1 MIERKMLAEK
11 NQRLV
16 WYYARRYQ
24 SRDPAIDLEEFVQ
37 IGMLGLTKAAETYD
51 EEKGNT
57 FATYAS
63 RCILNELNMAYRSI
77 KRRPN
82 DCVSLQEYVLGT
94 EESLTIQDWITDD
107 KVDIEREVLDS
118 ITIEEL
124 LNIIINLKNNIRTAL
139 LLYFDGKN
147 QREIAERLG
156 LSQSYISRIVKNY
169 VHRLQLEMQ
178 FPQRKKKYK
187 LKKEERRYLLTD
199 GVRQHEAS
207 SFEEIVQILNEWDNE
222 K

>member
-1 MIERKMLAEK
+1 
-11 NQRLV
+11 
-16 WYYARRYQ
+16 
-24 SRDPAIDLEEFVQ
+24 
-37 IGMLGLTKAAETYD
+37 
-51 EEKGNT
+51 
-57 FATYAS
+57 
-63 RCILNELNMAYRSI
+63 MAYRSI